1 MASPCIFDGQ
11 EAICCIIWTGRA
23 YYSMPDA
30 LINSHGP
37 SIPLAINYTLWPGH
51 ALHFGLPLNYTM
63 WPDALY
69 SLAWPDSMFYGP
81 AIHYALW
88 SDHAFHSVA
97 RPCYSFYV
105 LGQYC
110 FTIESCILVSHFH
123 TVHFVTYSQQTV
135 YEFIFEFFLIFFLL
149 WLIKFI
155 QSKFVILSNGSLLF
169 RIIK

>member
-1 MASPCIFDGQ
+1 
-11 EAICCIIWTGRA
+11 
-23 YYSMPDA
+23 MPDA

-37 SIPLAINYTLWPGH
+37 SIPLAINYTLWPCTTFWAAFELHNVAGRSIFLGLARLYVLWSGH
-51 ALHFGLPLNYTM
+51 ALHPMIWPCVSFCGEAMLFILRPGL
-63 WPDALY
+63 
-69 SLAWPDSMFYGP
+69 
-81 AIHYALW
+81 
-88 SDHAFHSVA
+88 
-97 RPCYSFYV
+97 C
-105 LGQYC
+105 C

-123 TVHFVTYSQQTV
+123 TVHFLTYSQQTV